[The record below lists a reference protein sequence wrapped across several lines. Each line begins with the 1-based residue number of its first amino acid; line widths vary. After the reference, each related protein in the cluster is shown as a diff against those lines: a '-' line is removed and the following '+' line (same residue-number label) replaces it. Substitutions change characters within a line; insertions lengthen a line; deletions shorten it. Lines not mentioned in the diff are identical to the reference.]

1 MRADASRSI
10 GSGHVMRSSA
20 IAEELIDR
28 GEEVTFVGEFSTVS
42 WLKGRIN
49 NLGFSQ
55 IFSDVHDFKSDPS
68 TDVLILDSYTVAPNE
83 VFIQQ
88 NNWKAVVAIVDQQTP
103 SYLADLFIHPAF
115 SDDWIPTSDT
125 KVLAGPRYIPFRK
138 SIQKNQKFGAKNNV
152 LSILIVGG
160 GTDTFNFV
168 DAVCNILKNTIINF
182 NAHVFTNSKKFS
194 KLDFRFTIVPIGVEL
209 DIHANSADLV
219 FTTASTTSLEFI
231 AREVAVGI
239 ACAVD
244 NQEEY
249 YETLSSSGVA
259 LPIGRFVESNWKIN
273 EQDIIDLVNSNQLRE
288 RLQKKCEGLFDLN
301 GASRIVDEILKL

>member
-1 MRADASRSI
+1 VRADASRSI

-42 WLKGRIN
+42 WLTGRIN

-55 IFSDVHDFKSDPS
+55 IFSDVHDFKSDPR

-103 SYLADLFIHPAF
+103 SYLADLLIHPAF
-115 SDDWIPTSDT
+115 SDDWIATSDT
-125 KVLAGPRYIPFRK
+125 KVLAGPKYIPFRK
-138 SIQKNQKFGAKNNV
+138 SIQKNKKFEAKFKV
-152 LSILIVGG
+152 LSILVVGG
-160 GTDTFNFV
+160 GTDTFNFAV
-168 DAVCNILKNTIINF
+168 AVCNILKKTQINF
-182 NAHVFTNSKKFS
+182 DAHIFTNSEEFS
-194 KLDFRFTIVPIGVEL
+194 DLDSRFTLVPIGAEL
-209 DIHANSADLV
+209 DVQANGTDLV

-259 LPIGRFVESNWKIN
+259 LPIGRFVENNWKIK
-273 EQDIIDLVNSNQLRE
+273 EQEVIDLVNSNQLRE
-288 RLQKKCEGLFDLN
+288 RLQKKCVGLFDLN
-301 GASRIVDEILKL
+301 GAKRIVDEILKL